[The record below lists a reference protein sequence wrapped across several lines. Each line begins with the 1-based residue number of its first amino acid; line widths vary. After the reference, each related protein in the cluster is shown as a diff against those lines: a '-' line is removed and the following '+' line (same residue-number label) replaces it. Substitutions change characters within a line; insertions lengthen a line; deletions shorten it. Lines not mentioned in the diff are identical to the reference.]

1 MGTSHANKGA
11 DIIVAS
17 VQSITNRLEKYNAE
31 LYKLI
36 LIDEC
41 HHAVS
46 PSYMKILKHFQAMDV
61 NEKTP
66 IVVGVSATVSRFDGL
81 SLGKVLDKVVFHMC
95 VFLKWGLDEQGLM
108 WA

>member
-1 MGTSHANKGA
+1 
-11 DIIVAS
+11 
-17 VQSITNRLEKYNAE
+17 
-31 LYKLI
+31 
-36 LIDEC
+36 
-41 HHAVS
+41 
-46 PSYMKILKHFQAMDV
+46 MDV